1 VFSQEL
7 LPVDIVLLLDASG
20 SMRNDFTLQSQAAA
34 ILVDTLWVE
43 SGHSSYKK
51 SENGATIGPSE
62 TFQTSVIQWSGARQI
77 FINSQLQ
84 NDMQSTLDLLNAPL
98 TQEFSGGTRYAGALV
113 QCYDQ
118 MKTRNQTDSY
128 KLCALLTDGA
138 NQDGENFVYE
148 NTTRVYESCQAMGIV
163 NGSTAPAA
171 QCTTQNIVSE
181 FYPPTLP
188 STP

>member
-51 SENGATIGPSE
+51 SENGTTIGPSK
-62 TFQTSVIQWSGARQI
+62 TFQTSVIQWSSDYEI
-77 FINSQLQ
+77 SINSQLQ
-84 NDMQSTLDLLNAPL
+84 NDTQSTLDLLNAPL
-98 TQEFSGGTRYAGALV
+98 TQEFFGSTHYAGALV

-128 KLCALLTDGA
+128 KLCALLTDGI
-138 NQDGENFVYE
+138 NSVENNYVY
-148 NTTRVYESCQAMGIV
+148 TSGTPVYQSCQAMGIE
-163 NGSTAPAA
+163 NPAV